1 MNRKNNN
8 EILAVVIAVVVIL
21 SLVLVVAVSVS
32 SGKNKNTMPKNGFE
46 RDKAVKKE
54 NTHVIQEEVQ
64 EQNENVQGEESTLPK
79 AEEPKAEEPEETE
92 PEQEEP
98 VIDTPDD
105 TQEPTEEVP
114 VPEQP
119 AVSDVDGDWNLVL
132 ANPWNKLP
140 EDFTVQLADI
150 AGGHRVDAR
159 IVDDLDAMMKDMA
172 KDGCSAFVCSS
183 YRTHSKQTT
192 LYNNEVA
199 DYLSR
204 GYSEEDAAVEA
215 AKWVAIPG
223 TSEHQTGLAVD
234 IMSNHYLVLDEGQED
249 TAEQKWLMENS
260 WKYGFI
266 LRYPSD
272 KSDITGIY
280 YEPWHYRYVGK
291 TAAKE
296 IYEKGICLEEYL
308 LG

>member
-1 MNRKNNN
+1 MSRKNNN
-8 EILAVVIAVVVIL
+8 IIIMATVTIIVIISVVLAIVFVMGSDKKGFVPENNVPD
-21 SLVLVVAVSVS
+21 
-32 SGKNKNTMPKNGFE
+32 KNTEIAEQPE
-46 RDKAVKKE
+46 E
-54 NTHVIQEEVQ
+54 NSENSPEQQIPEVQ
-64 EQNENVQGEESTLPK
+64 EPVI
-79 AEEPKAEEPEETE
+79 
-92 PEQEEP
+92 EEP
-98 VIDTPDD
+98 VIEEPIIDKPAEIEPQPEIPEV
-105 TQEPTEEVP
+105 QEPDI
-114 VPEQP
+114 
-119 AVSDVDGDWNLVL
+119 SDVDGEWNLVL

-140 EDFTVQLADI
+140 EDYTVQLADI

-199 DYLSR
+199 EYLAR

-234 IMSNHYLVLDEGQED
+234 IMSNYYLVLDEGQED

-260 WKYGFI
+260 YKYGFI
-266 LRYPSD
+266 LRYPNN
-272 KSDITGIY
+272 KSEITGIN

-291 TAAKE
+291 EAAKE
-296 IYEKGICLEEYL
+296 IYERGICFEEYL
-308 LG
+308 AG